1 MGSVGRINQGDYRT
15 KVPLRRAFQ
24 VVLREEFVYNWNSI
38 LTGAHQTSAATQLE
52 SQA

>member
-24 VVLREEFVYNWNSI
+24 VVLSEEFVYNWNSI